1 MKPLTNNTGIT
12 PMPGY
17 LIVEMFERPKSGLI
31 VRLDNKTEPAPE
43 EQDVYVLE
51 HCAGKDWEFSTEL
64 ETGTRILALP
74 GQMIPGFLEQ
84 RRYVYVIKEEQL
96 LGIYD
101 KGDAANN

>member
-1 MKPLTNNTGIT
+1 
-12 PMPGY
+12 MPGY

-51 HCAGKDWEFSTEL
+51 HSASNDWSFNEEL
-64 ETGTRILALP
+64 VCGTKVLALP

-84 RRYVYVIKEEQL
+84 RRYVYMIEEKNL

-101 KGDAANN
+101 KGAVQNN